1 MKDLVT
7 IVTGTNSPT
16 GIGRA
21 TAHQYAHNGAKAVYL
36 CDFATT
42 YLETH
47 KREIN
52 ALYPGVEVHVRQF
65 DAGDE
70 AAVKGVVDDAMKRYG
85 RLDVFFANAGVVGTP
100 KVFGEIGGAEFMS
113 TLRTNVLGFVSFPF
127 ILFHS
132 STAPWLI
139 PCQRLP
145 GCKTRLKRHETN
157 QPNKTLPIRLHHL
170 HGLSSRPPLQR
181 RLNRLLCL
189 QGKRGL
195 HRAIN
200 RLPARR
206 HGHPRQRHLPG
217 VNRDGDDSWRVR
229 PRAGARD
236 GEEGWAVESVAAG
249 GCCG

>member
-52 ALYPGVEVHVRQF
+52 TLYPGVEVHVRQF

-70 AAVKGVVDDAMKRYG
+70 AAVKAVVDDAVQRYG

-100 KVFGEIGGAEFMS
+100 KIFGEIGGAEFMS
-113 TLRTNVLGFVSFPF
+113 TLRTNVLGFVSLP
-127 ILFHS
+127 LLRC
-132 STAPWLI
+132 PGVECGLI
-139 PCQRLP
+139 YWQGLP
-145 GCKTRLKRHETN
+145 GCKTRLTRHETN
-157 QPNKTLPIRLHHL
+157 QRNKTLPIRLHHL
-170 HGLSSRPPLQR
+170 HRLSSWPPLQR
-181 RLNRLLCL
+181 RLNRLLRL
-189 QGKRGL
+189 QGERGL
-195 HRAIN
+195 HRANN

-206 HGHPRQRHLPG
+206 YGHPG
-217 VNRDGDDSWRVR
+217 
-229 PRAGARD
+229 
-236 GEEGWAVESVAAG
+236 
-249 GCCG
+249 

>member
-21 TAHQYAHNGAKAVYL
+21 TAHQYANNGAKAVYL

-52 ALYPGVEVHVRQF
+52 TLYPAVEVHVRQF

-70 AAVKGVVDDAMKRYG
+70 AAVQSVVDDALKRYG

-113 TLRTNVLGFVSFPF
+113 TLRTNVLGFVSSLYVLGL
-127 ILFHS
+127 IEC
-132 STAPWLI
+132 WLI
-139 PCQRLP
+139 HVEQGISSR
-145 GCKTRLKRHETN
+145 KTRLPRHETN
-157 QPNKTLPIRLHHL
+157 HHHKTLPIRLHHL
-170 HGLSSRPPLQR
+170 HSLGSRPPLQR
-181 RLNRLLCL
+181 RLNRLLRL
-189 QGKRGL
+189 QSQRSL
-195 HRAIN
+195 HRANN

-206 HGHPRQRHLPG
+206 HGHPRQCYLPG
-217 VNRDGDDSWRVR
+217 VDRDGDDRRRVR

-236 GEEGWAVESVAAG
+236 GEEGWAVESVAAW